1 MQVFFNGTQVRITK
15 LQRIVCSLITN
26 FVLFV
31 QNIAGLNSTEF
42 ASNAIA
48 VAAWKA
54 TVCSA
59 CAKNLSEYIRVD
71 ILSLE
76 DLANRR
82 LLTTHEPQR
91 RLKTTFILSVK
102 INFKVSFTL
111 QDFNSNDVNATT
123 RVLKANFQQSVSNN
137 SFVKEFAL
145 EVKRRTNESQA
156 LIDKFQPS
164 EVAFGSSYVVVQTT
178 DHPTFKP
185 TFSPS
190 TGNTCLINI

>member
-1 MQVFFNGTQVRITK
+1 MRIAT

-26 FVLFV
+26 FVLYV

-82 LLTTHEPQR
+82 LLVTHEPQR
-91 RLKTTFILSVK
+91 RLQTTFILSVK

-137 SFVKEFAL
+137 TFVKEFAL

-190 TGNTCLINI
+190 TGSCIIGF